1 MKKSIWDRF
10 GWIICTVIGS
20 FIFGAGYAL
29 FLAPC
34 DLNAGGI
41 SGLSAVLVELLNKD
55 GKIPFLSV
63 GTLTILINLPLFAFG
78 GIRIGKRFFFGSL
91 LGMMLSSVV
100 MDYFPFA
107 LDVEPLVGALYGG
120 VLVGI
125 GVGMVFLAGA
135 STGGADIV
143 VRLVR
148 LKARNMN
155 VGQIAMSF
163 DAIVICFTGIVF
175 GDITNALYTG
185 IAVFLTG
192 KLMDAVVYGF
202 DNSKVAWIIS
212 REHER
217 VVEEIGRALGRGAT
231 YLYAQGTYTKT
242 DNKVILVA
250 VYPKQVAELKDLVT
264 SVDPNAFIIMQD
276 AHKVLGDG
284 FAKHDKDGL

>member
-1 MKKSIWDRF
+1 MRKNIWDRF
-10 GWIICTVIGS
+10 GWIIATVIGS

-29 FLAPC
+29 FLAPF

-107 LDVEPLVGALYGG
+107 LDVEPLVDALYGG

-284 FAKHDKDGL
+284 FAKHERDGL